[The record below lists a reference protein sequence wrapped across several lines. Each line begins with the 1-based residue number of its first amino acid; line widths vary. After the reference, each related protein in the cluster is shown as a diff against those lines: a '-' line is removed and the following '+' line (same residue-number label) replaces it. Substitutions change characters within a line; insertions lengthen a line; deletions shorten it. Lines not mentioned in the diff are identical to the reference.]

1 MFTDGQATGWTLLED
16 FLSQLEQ
23 PSARSQLTN
32 HGAVLSLHAQAG
44 DFSVEKQTPEFSHN
58 GLSPITATAAA
69 LQLVSTTPLSA
80 VNLES
85 VPIPNDPIPTTVP
98 TPKSGGQLYTQ
109 RITALRKGQ
118 LYTRLPANSFQSE
131 WSKSVRQPTYEQ
143 WKHLLSLEAKAVA
156 KGQGNNRLSV
166 LVGDSLS
173 LWFPS
178 NRLPTGQ
185 LWLNQGISGDT
196 TEGILQ
202 RLSAFASTRPSHI
215 YVMAGINDL
224 RHGATDTQVVQNL
237 QKIVQRLKQAHPE
250 AKIVIQSI
258 LPTDRV
264 QISNSQILQIN
275 RKIEAIA
282 QRENIQYLDLFPHF
296 ATHQTNI
303 RQELTTDGIHLTLR
317 GYATWQW
324 ALGQMDS
331 WLTASRI

>member
-23 PSARSQLTN
+23 PSTRSQIAN
-32 HGAVLSLHAQAG
+32 YGASSSSIAQTSN
-44 DFSVEKQTPEFSHN
+44 FSVEKQTPEFSHH
-58 GLSPITATAAA
+58 GLSPMTATAAA
-69 LQLVSTTPLSA
+69 LQLVATTPLSA

-85 VPIPNDPIPTTVP
+85 APIPNDPIPATVA
-98 TPKSGGQLYTQ
+98 TPKSGGQLYMQ
-109 RITALRKGQ
+109 RMAAIRKGQ

-143 WKHLLSLEAKAVA
+143 WKQLLRFEAKAVA
-156 KGQGNNRLSV
+156 KGQGNNRLSI

-178 NRLPTGQ
+178 NRLPEGQ

-196 TEGILQ
+196 TKGILQ
-202 RLSAFASTRPSHI
+202 RLSAFDGTRPSHI

-258 LPTDRV
+258 LPTDKV

-275 RKIEAIA
+275 QQIEAIA

-296 ATHQTNI
+296 ATHQANI

-331 WLTASRI
+331 WLTASKI